1 MHPML
6 RKTIAQLL
14 AGLMVY
20 VTLAPAY
27 AGLVGTQTLL
37 RGTDT
42 EQRREVLRGLLQR
55 AEARKILA
63 GYGVS
68 QAWAVERVDRM
79 TDAEVRQVAA
89 RIDHLPAGGDFI
101 VVFLLVVLILI
112 VLEAV
117 GVIDLFTFM

>member
-14 AGLMVY
+14 AGLMAY
-20 VTLAPAY
+20 LTIAPAY
-27 AGLVGTQTLL
+27 AGLVGTETLL
-37 RGTDT
+37 NGAHT
-42 EQRREVLRGLLQR
+42 EQQREVLRGLLRR
-55 AEARKILA
+55 AEARDILA

-68 QAWAVERVDRM
+68 QEWAVQRVDRM
-79 TDAEVRQVAA
+79 TDQEIRQVATQ
-89 RIDHLPAGGDFI
+89 IDHLPAGGDFI